1 MITLRTTGEIDAIH
15 AAGTILGQLHEE
27 LGRRVAPGVS
37 TAELDRI
44 AEEFIRS
51 HRGAAPAFKGL
62 YGFPASV
69 CVSINEEVVHGIPSD
84 RRALREGDIV
94 SIDAGVKL
102 DGWFADAAMT
112 HAVGRV
118 DPSARRLLDVT
129 RSALTKGIEQA
140 VTGHRL
146 GDIGHAIQSTAERAG
161 FSIVRALV
169 GHGIGREPHEEPQV
183 PNFGR
188 RGRGLELR
196 PGLILAIEPMVN
208 EGGAGVLT
216 LEDRWTVVT
225 LDRKR
230 SAHFEHTVAVT
241 ENGPRVLTDSA
252 GCTGLPVA
260 SP

>member
-1 MITLRTTGEIDAIH
+1 VIALRTPGEIDALA
-15 AAGTILGQLHEE
+15 AAGDVLGRLHVE
-27 LGRRVAPGVS
+27 LGSRVRPGVS
-37 TAELDRI
+37 TAELDRV
-44 AEEFIRS
+44 AEAFIRQ
-51 HRGAAPAFKGL
+51 HRGAEPAFKGL
-62 YGFPASV
+62 YGFPASL
-69 CVSINEEVVHGIPSD
+69 CVSVNEEVVHGIPSD
-84 RRALREGDIV
+84 RRLLEEGDII

-102 DGWFADAAMT
+102 DGWFADAAVT
-112 HAVGRV
+112 HPVGTI

-129 RSALTKGIEQA
+129 SASLDAGIDEA
-140 VTGHRL
+140 RAGRRL
-146 GDIGHAIQSTAERAG
+146 GDIGHAIQSIAEKAG

-188 RGRGLELR
+188 RGRGMELR

-225 LDRKR
+225 IDRKR

-241 ENGPRVLTDSA
+241 ENGPRVLTRPA
-252 GCTGLPVA
+252 T
-260 SP
+260 

>member
-1 MITLRTTGEIDAIH
+1 VIALRTPAEIDAIA
-15 AAGTILGQLHEE
+15 AAGDV
-27 LGRRVAPGVS
+27 LGRLHTTLAPHVVPGVS

-44 AEEFIRS
+44 AEAFIRS
-51 HRGAAPAFKGL
+51 HAGAAPAFKGL
-62 YGFPASV
+62 YGFPASL
-69 CVSINEEVVHGIPSD
+69 CVSVNEEVVHGIPAA
-84 RRALREGDIV
+84 RRVLKEGDII
-94 SIDAGVKL
+94 SIDAGVEL
-102 DGWFADAAMT
+102 DGWFADAAVT
-112 HAVGRV
+112 HAVGAV
-118 DPSARRLLDVT
+118 DPGARRLLEVT
-129 RSALTKGIEQA
+129 RRALDAGIAEAKPGQ
-140 VTGHRL
+140 RL

-225 LDRKR
+225 IDRKR

-241 ENGPRVLTDSA
+241 ENGPRILT
-252 GCTGLPVA
+252 GG
-260 SP
+260 